1 MYSRPIAQLIKA
13 LSRLPSVGE
22 RTAERY
28 AFYLLKSGKKE
39 VQSLINSLTDFMST
53 MRSCEICQDFSD
65 QSPCVICSKKD
76 RQNNGIICVVSEPQ
90 DVQAIEES
98 GSYRGRYHVLRG
110 TLSPDEDDTKS
121 LKIPELLKRL
131 HESGL
136 SEIILAL
143 NHDMAG
149 ETTAL
154 YLEKKI
160 KAERPSIIVSR
171 LARGLPMGSDLKYAD
186 AVTLGSALQNR
197 VRG

>member
-1 MYSRPIAQLIKA
+1 MYSRPVTQLIRA

-28 AFYLLKSGKKE
+28 VFYLLKSGKKE
-39 VQSLINSLTDFMST
+39 VQSLINALTDFMNT
-53 MRSCEICQDFSD
+53 MRSCELCQDFSD
-65 QSPCVICSKKD
+65 QSPCVICAKKD
-76 RQNNGIICVVSEPQ
+76 RHNGIICVVSEPQ

-98 GSYRGRYHVLRG
+98 GSYKGLYHVLRG
-110 TLSPDEDDTKS
+110 TISPDEEDTKQ
-121 LKIPELLKRL
+121 LKIADLLKRL

-136 SEIILAL
+136 TEIILAL

-160 KAERPSIIVSR
+160 KAERSSIIVSR

-197 VRG
+197 IKG

>member
-1 MYSRPIAQLIKA
+1 MYSRPVAQLIKA

-53 MRSCEICQDFSD
+53 MRSCEICQDFAD
-65 QSPCVICSKKD
+65 QSPCLICSRKD
-76 RQNNGIICVVSEPQ
+76 RQNGIICVVSEPQ

-110 TLSPDEDDTKS
+110 TISPDEDDTKS
-121 LKIPELLKRL
+121 LKISELLKRL